1 MGLENID
8 LYVGS
13 EIFIEID
20 RMSGRFAYK
29 NENEPSE
36 TITEDIE
43 MMGES
48 SSPIEGD
55 CQSISKEEVRKLLN
69 DQSSRYERVIEVIE
83 ETRKF

>member
-1 MGLENID
+1 
-8 LYVGS
+8 
-13 EIFIEID
+13 
-20 RMSGRFAYK
+20 MSGRFAYK
-29 NENEPSE
+29 NENGPSE

-55 CQSISKEEVRKLLN
+55 CQSISKEEVRILLN